1 MRNNFFNTIKGNKMM
16 KKAITVSLL
25 SLSILFASCQGG
37 HSETASDTE
46 DTAETVA
53 KDIKPTIANV
63 DGAVTAKIQ
72 EVFDHYIHV
81 KTALVNSDAP
91 EAQNGARAIVSVI
104 DGFDASVLPAE
115 QKAEYEKSVAGI
127 RTSAQA
133 ITGESDLEKQRTIFA
148 ELSKHTYALI
158 KTFGANRTVYHD
170 HCPMALNDKGANWL
184 SDEKDIKNPYFG
196 KDMLE
201 CGSVE
206 EVIQAK

>member
-1 MRNNFFNTIKGNKMM
+1 M

-25 SLSILFASCQGG
+25 SLSILFAACQGDAA
-37 HSETASDTE
+37 ETVNDTE
-46 DTAETVA
+46 DTSEAVA
-53 KDIKPTIANV
+53 KDIKPALANA
-63 DGAVTAKIQ
+63 DSAVTAKTR

-91 EAQNGARAIVSVI
+91 EAQNGAKAIVSVI
-104 DGFDASVLPAE
+104 ESFDASNLPAD

-127 RTSAQA
+127 RTGAQTIA
-133 ITGESDLEKQRTIFA
+133 GESDLEKQRTIFA
-148 ELSKHTYALI
+148 ELSKHTYSLI
-158 KTFGANRTVYHD
+158 KTFGANRPVYHD

-206 EVIQAK
+206 EVIQVK